1 MSTRTL
7 WMVVAAVLLLSG
19 EWALAQPRD
28 YASVA
33 YWYQQP
39 GGTDFFKPVP
49 VEQRRPWG
57 RVPKPPVVEAEEVF
71 APELARGARLLDDE
85 ALDYEFSKGK
95 AIDLGVREPG
105 DTLTFSGPDLIHEG
119 PYTVFFLLPRE
130 VTNPAAFALLTGDTE
145 LGSTPTDYGTKDSV
159 KVGIGVFGTGRP
171 KLTLRFTS
179 AGSAVFDCVQF
190 AAARQLND
198 VVEAEQA
205 PELTRNG
212 PEPVQDIDV
221 MWSGAK
227 QLRFPAAK
235 TGDSLELEA
244 TIPPG
249 DWSVSVGQTRGPR
262 YGDHD
267 VFVNDKPAASLK
279 GYEEKHLVHDWVK
292 LTTLKGQNG
301 KTKFRFVCTGKDDR
315 ANGYE
320 LGLDYLGWQRL
331 VVEDAIEGETAEL
344 TDVKE
349 GSITDQELGPRF
361 SGGNHLWFHPSKV
374 GASFTWLLDVPKDGK
389 YELSVYFTK
398 SWDYALVR
406 LWLGDKDLG
415 TFDTYA
421 PTVEWGG
428 QTRLGAFDLTQ
439 GQARLRFEVA
449 GKSDQSKGILI
460 GVDCVTLKPAP

>member
-1 MSTRTL
+1 M
-7 WMVVAAVLLLSG
+7 
-19 EWALAQPRD
+19 
-28 YASVA
+28 
-33 YWYQQP
+33 
-39 GGTDFFKPVP
+39 
-49 VEQRRPWG
+49 
-57 RVPKPPVVEAEEVF
+57 VEAE
-71 APELARGARLLDDE
+71 
-85 ALDYEFSKGK
+85 K
-95 AIDLGVREPG
+95 
-105 DTLTFSGPDLIHEG
+105 
-119 PYTVFFLLPRE
+119 
-130 VTNPAAFALLTGDTE
+130 
-145 LGSTPTDYGTKDSV
+145 
-159 KVGIGVFGTGRP
+159 
-171 KLTLRFTS
+171 
-179 AGSAVFDCVQF
+179 
-190 AAARQLND
+190 
-198 VVEAEQA
+198 A

-267 VFVNDKPAASLK
+267 VFVNDKPAAGLK

>member
-1 MSTRTL
+1 M
-7 WMVVAAVLLLSG
+7 
-19 EWALAQPRD
+19 
-28 YASVA
+28 
-33 YWYQQP
+33 
-39 GGTDFFKPVP
+39 
-49 VEQRRPWG
+49 
-57 RVPKPPVVEAEEVF
+57 PKPPVVEAEEVF

-279 GYEEKHLVHDWVK
+279 GCEEKHLVHDWVK

-428 QTRLGAFDLTQ
+428 QTRLGAFDLTR

>member
-349 GSITDQELGPRF
+349 GSITDQELGPR
-361 SGGNHLWFHPSKV
+361 
-374 GASFTWLLDVPKDGK
+374 
-389 YELSVYFTK
+389 
-398 SWDYALVR
+398 
-406 LWLGDKDLG
+406 
-415 TFDTYA
+415 
-421 PTVEWGG
+421 
-428 QTRLGAFDLTQ
+428 
-439 GQARLRFEVA
+439 
-449 GKSDQSKGILI
+449 
-460 GVDCVTLKPAP
+460 

>member
-1 MSTRTL
+1 M
-7 WMVVAAVLLLSG
+7 
-19 EWALAQPRD
+19 
-28 YASVA
+28 
-33 YWYQQP
+33 
-39 GGTDFFKPVP
+39 
-49 VEQRRPWG
+49 
-57 RVPKPPVVEAEEVF
+57 PKPPVVEAEEVF

-428 QTRLGAFDLTQ
+428 QTRLGAFDLTR

>member
-1 MSTRTL
+1 
-7 WMVVAAVLLLSG
+7 
-19 EWALAQPRD
+19 
-28 YASVA
+28 
-33 YWYQQP
+33 
-39 GGTDFFKPVP
+39 
-49 VEQRRPWG
+49 
-57 RVPKPPVVEAEEVF
+57 VPKPPVVEAEEVF

-398 SWDYALVR
+398 SWDCALVR

-428 QTRLGAFDLTQ
+428 QTRLGAFDLTR

>member
-1 MSTRTL
+1 
-7 WMVVAAVLLLSG
+7 
-19 EWALAQPRD
+19 
-28 YASVA
+28 
-33 YWYQQP
+33 
-39 GGTDFFKPVP
+39 
-49 VEQRRPWG
+49 
-57 RVPKPPVVEAEEVF
+57 VPKPPVVEAEEVF

-198 VVEAEQA
+198 VVEAEKA

-279 GYEEKHLVHDWVK
+279 GCEEKHLVHDWVK